1 MRHENDPG
9 PGRWRPDS
17 EEHVERNKR
26 IGFTL
31 VEMLVVISIIGLLV
45 AISVAAFS
53 SITKHSKVT
62 ATRGTLAACRAWV
75 AEAAAG
81 DPTLKSLNL
90 ANIYGGIQIAPGQ
103 YSMSTQTQDLAGA
116 EQRTSQVIARLLT
129 FPGNRASYDRLPAAR
144 RLATDAQGAV
154 LNPAIVTDDFNNPI
168 LFVPG
173 GGLWEVTKGGLK
185 WGDPPPSPN
194 SSTPPTNPPILSPD
208 NLPFWVSAGPDN
220 RFDLGDD
227 NLYSFEN

>member
-1 MRHENDPG
+1 MAHKR
-9 PGRWRPDS
+9 
-17 EEHVERNKR
+17 R

-62 ATRGTLAACRAWV
+62 ATRGTLAAARAWV
-75 AEAAAG
+75 AEVAAG

-90 ANIYGGIQIAPGQ
+90 TNIYGNGGLLAAPGWTLG
-103 YSMSTQTQDLAGA
+103 TQSQDLAGA
-116 EQRTSQVIARLLT
+116 EQRTSQVIARLLVV
-129 FPGNRASYDRLPAAR
+129 PGNRASYDRLPPAR
-144 RLATDAQGAV
+144 KLAKDSQNTV
-154 LNPAIVTDDFNNPI
+154 LNPPILLDDFNNPI
-168 LFVPG
+168 LFVPP
-173 GGLWEVTKGGLK
+173 GGLWEVTKGGIDSSTNK
-185 WGDPPPSPN
+185 PMIWGDPLPNPN
-194 SSTPPTNPPILSPD
+194 SPSNPAHPPIRSPD
-208 NLPFWVSAGPDN
+208 GLSFWVSAGPDN